1 MVGKKEF
8 GSAKGIV
15 DYHER
20 HLSTGEYHLE
30 EGRAQGVF
38 FGELA
43 REWKLDLNAIVS
55 KDERFTS
62 FAELDVALLSGQK
75 ELRRPRQSARQA
87 IDFTYSAP
95 KSVSVAG
102 VFDSRLRL
110 ELRAA
115 VIEELRWFERHA
127 AARDR
132 RGALYDTETSR
143 RTGKFL
149 GAAFIHE
156 TSRAGDPDL
165 HCHCLIANVTID
177 PERRQ
182 ALALDYGEMFELRK
196 TLDARIQN
204 NLAARCYRLGYTVEV
219 AAHGFRLR
227 EIPLE
232 IEEIHSVR
240 TKEIRTARALLRDG
254 YTTEQLNQALN
265 GLNVEEKS
273 ELWLSGEIRER
284 LGRPDLSPA
293 RLIDEHDLDEQAWVV
308 TRRPKENSSPEQV
321 RRKVEQSFQD
331 LGFGVPNVSECRT
344 GSLEKSTLQD
354 VIDQGVQAV
363 FEREDVVRTEHLIG
377 EIVRLAPG
385 QASNADV
392 EGALKDRTEF
402 VRSIVNGKDMIS
414 TRAILAEEQAI
425 LDGVRSG
432 LGQLE
437 PLISEADYQIPP
449 ELVSSERRVAELIA
463 EAKAR
468 GEELSP
474 ELAGEWLR
482 QHAEVHRYVL
492 TSNDQFINVRGG
504 AGVGKTFSMERLV
517 QASIDGGRTVVLC
530 APYGEQSR
538 MTIRGEAFRL
548 DEEGKYAVAQAF
560 REANTVA
567 SILTKAQFK
576 PEFRETLRG
585 ADVYV
590 DEASLLDNKTMLALV
605 KLAKE
610 ADARVIF
617 QGDTRQMHAVGR
629 GRPLDRL
636 ERELKL
642 GTHVCRID
650 VSRRHLRAEDKEL
663 ARDLSSGKP
672 DRFENALSRL
682 IERGSVKEAS
692 IDSAVQTILESRKNN
707 RETLVLSSTHRIGE
721 EVSERLHQVYKTA
734 NPDKQ
739 TATIAAYRLKGLQP
753 AELRSMAAYQVGDM
767 IEYQC
772 DPGRPARMAPVEV
785 VVQDGV
791 RVHGRRAPVRFE
803 AVQDAY
809 SRSTLERGVGESL
822 VLTARIKQNGRIHE
836 NGSRQV
842 IAAIEGGQMRFQSG
856 LLLRQDDGRV
866 RQGDVVTTYKAQGS
880 SRLQMVRVEDNR
892 SLRAMASREDLHV
905 AFTRHRATAMMF
917 VENVD
922 VLKEVANRS
931 SSNRL
936 NASGLASIDRAGKE
950 NRTIFA
956 TKLPTLERAGS
967 PYPRAKEKVESRP
980 NRRQSRSPDLQRRL
994 KQHEVPGKVPTVR
1007 PKEQRRQ
1014 QDQTR

>member
-43 REWKLDLNAIVS
+43 CEWGLDQNVIVT
-55 KDERFTS
+55 KDDRFTR
-62 FAELDVALLSGQK
+62 FAELDVALLSGQR
-75 ELRRPRQSARQA
+75 ELRRPRQSERQA

-149 GAAFIHE
+149 GAAFVHE

-219 AAHGFRLR
+219 ASHGFRLR

-232 IEEIHSVR
+232 VERIHSIR
-240 TKEIRTARALLRDG
+240 TQEIRTARALLRDG
-254 YTTEQLNQALN
+254 YTTEQLNQALY

-284 LGRPDLSPA
+284 LGRPALSPA
-293 RLIDEHDLDEQAWVV
+293 RLIDEHDLDDQAWVV
-308 TRRPKENSSPEQV
+308 TRRPKEISSSDQV

-331 LGFGVPNVSECRT
+331 LGVEVAKVSECKM
-344 GSLEKSTLQD
+344 GSLEKSMLHH
-354 VIDQGVQAV
+354 VIDQGVEAV
-363 FEREDVVRTEHLIG
+363 FEREDVVRTDHLVG

-385 QASNADV
+385 QASNAEV
-392 EGALKDRTEF
+392 EAALNDRTEF
-402 VRSIVNGKDMIS
+402 VRSTVNGKDMIS
-414 TRAILAEEQAI
+414 TQAILDEEQGI

-432 LGQLE
+432 FGKLE
-437 PLISEADYQIPP
+437 AIVREADYEIPADLQTTP
-449 ELVSSERRVAELIA
+449 HRVDEVVT
-463 EAKAR
+463 EAKCR
-468 GEELSP
+468 GEDLSP
-474 ELAGEWLR
+474 ALAREWLR

-517 QASIDGGRTVVLC
+517 RASIDAGRTVVLC

-538 MTIRGEAFRL
+538 ITIRGEASRL
-548 DEEGKYAVAQAF
+548 DEDEKYAVAQAF

-576 PEFRETLRG
+576 PEFHETVRG
-585 ADVYV
+585 ADIYV

-610 ADARVIF
+610 TDARVIF

-636 ERELKL
+636 EKELEL

-663 ARDLSSGKP
+663 ARDLSSGKSE
-672 DRFENALSRL
+672 RFESALSRL

-692 IDSAVQTILESRKNN
+692 IDTAVQTILESRKNN

-721 EVSERLHQVYKTA
+721 EISERLHQAYKTA

-772 DPGRPARMAPVEV
+772 DPGKPARMAPVEAIV
-785 VVQDGV
+785 PSGV
-791 RVHGRRAPVRFE
+791 RVHGRGAPVRFE
-803 AVQDAY
+803 AVQAAY
-809 SRSTLERGVGESL
+809 LRSTLERGVGESL
-822 VLTARIKQNGRIHE
+822 VLTARIKQNGRIYE

-842 IAAIEGGQMRFQSG
+842 IAAIESGQIRFQSG

-866 RQGDVVTTYKAQGS
+866 RQGDAVTTYKAQGS
-880 SRLQMVRVEDNR
+880 SRLHMVRVEDNR

-905 AFTRHRATAMMF
+905 AFTRHRATATMF
-917 VENVD
+917 VENID

-936 NASGLASIDRAGKE
+936 NASGLASIDRTGKE

-956 TKLPTLERAGS
+956 TKLPTLERA
-967 PYPRAKEKVESRP
+967 RI
-980 NRRQSRSPDLQRRL
+980 
-994 KQHEVPGKVPTVR
+994 TVSAR
-1007 PKEQRRQ
+1007 EGEN
-1014 QDQTR
+1014 